1 MSRENIN
8 IVAVVNPEVRNDGAT
23 AKFTLLGAHNKSV
36 VVTAPFEKLKTLE
49 IVIMQLLTLAGAN
62 RSIATDAPVEYDPAM
77 ESYLVNGLDVVFHP
91 EQGNLDLRIVPRDG
105 DVLQVSFLPH
115 HVDGLRKIFQEIEK
129 VAQTHQNPSEVTK

>member
-1 MSRENIN
+1 MSRENVSL
-8 IVAVVNPEVRNDGAT
+8 VAVVNPEVRNDGAT

-62 RSIATDAPVEYDPAM
+62 SSIATETPVEYDPAM

-91 EQGNLDLRIVPRDG
+91 EQGNLDLRVVPTNG
-105 DVLQVSFLPH
+105 EALQISFLPH
-115 HVDGLRKIFQEIEK
+115 HVDGLRNVFREIEK
-129 VAQTHQNPSEVTK
+129 VAQVRQNPSE